1 MSSVATRRCWKE
13 SRIACCSASLR
24 EKTTTSAGTP
34 ISPSSRRRTSACPS
48 EPVPPVTMTLL
59 PSSNVPRF
67 VAPGRGAVERG
78 HHLGPGGGRPAGRG
92 AEARGVE
99 RPIDLDAVVGHDVE
113 IELVGVAEQDQQVV
127 LADRLGAEM

>member
-34 ISPSSRRRTSACPS
+34 ISPSSRRRTRACPR

-59 PSSNVPRF
+59 PSSNGPRF
-67 VAPGRGAVERG
+67 GAPGGGAVERG
-78 HHLGPGGGRPAGRG
+78 HHLGPGRGGPAGRR
-92 AEARGVE
+92 AEAGGLEGAV
-99 RPIDLDAVVGHDVE
+99 DLHAVVGNDIE
-113 IELVGVAEQDQQVV
+113 IEPIGVSEQDQQVV
-127 LADRLGAEM
+127 LADRVG